1 MFWVLCFTRH
11 MGSQLP
17 LTGNQ
22 TQTPCSGGKILT
34 MGLLGKSL
42 KLYKFV
48 CKGVRVRLIVH
59 IFLYW
64 HTDTEEEEETLPNS
78 FHETS
83 VTRIPKSDK
92 DLLIKSTTVMDWIF
106 VCLRNSYVEIL
117 TASYEI
123 LTGKFGL
130 GVQNEA
136 GQRPTELAKRT
147 HWSWQ
152 IFFSN
157 STREDSTHGHHQM
170 VNTETRLII
179 FFAAKDGEALYS
191 QQKQDQEWPV
201 AQIMNS
207 LLPN

>member
-64 HTDTEEEEETLPNS
+64 HTDTEEEGCLLELFLPGSIVGIKNRGFPRVQARRQRTVGGSKKET
-78 FHETS
+78 HCWS
-83 VTRIPKSDK
+83 VTSPNFDFLAYTSCDY
-92 DLLIKSTTVMDWIF
+92 LLF
-106 VCLRNSYVEIL
+106 R
-117 TASYEI
+117 
-123 LTGKFGL
+123 GL
-130 GVQNEA
+130 MVALCVLFRVFSCNQWKRQECVSSSISAELEPQN
-136 GQRPTELAKRT
+136 
-147 HWSWQ
+147 
-152 IFFSN
+152 F
-157 STREDSTHGHHQM
+157 
-170 VNTETRLII
+170 
-179 FFAAKDGEALYS
+179 
-191 QQKQDQEWPV
+191 QK
-201 AQIMNS
+201 
-207 LLPN
+207 